1 MTRILVVDD
10 SPMDRRLVIG
20 MLTKRT
26 GWSTDVAEN
35 GQQAV
40 SLLRPGQL
48 PDLILTDMQMP
59 EMNGLELVRSVK
71 RDYPGVPVILMTAQG
86 SEALAVKALQVGAD
100 SYVPKSLLAD
110 DLIETVDRVLS
121 LAVERKTQQ
130 TLMRHMNSMRCT
142 FTLSNDPKMLTSLV
156 AYLQGVIHDA
166 QLFGEAERLRV
177 GVALEEALLNA
188 AYHGNLEVSSD
199 LRETDHSAYY
209 ALARVRSETPPYC
222 TRSIQIEV
230 EISPDGVRYTIEDQG
245 PGFDPS
251 KLPDPTD
258 PVNLERPC
266 GRGLLL
272 MRTFMDEVS
281 YNEKGNRVTMQKRSR
296 NGVGYA
302 AAGHG

>member
-20 MLTKRT
+20 MLSKRA

-35 GQQAV
+35 GQQAMN
-40 SLLRPGQL
+40 LLAPGQL

-59 EMNGLELVRSVK
+59 EMNGLELVRAVK

-100 SYVPKSLLAD
+100 SYVPKALLAD
-110 DLIETVDRVLS
+110 DLIETVDRVLA
-121 LAVERKTQQ
+121 LAGERKNQQ
-130 TLMRHMNSMRCT
+130 SLLRHMQSLNCS

-156 AYLQGVIHDA
+156 SFVQGIIHDA

-177 GVALEEALLNA
+177 GVAFEEALLNA
-188 AYHGNLEVSSD
+188 AYHGNLEVSST

-209 ALARVRSETPPYC
+209 ALARVRAETPPYN
-222 TRSIQIEV
+222 TRSIRVDIEV
-230 EISPDGVRYTIEDQG
+230 GPNGINYTIEDEG

-258 PVNLERPC
+258 PANLERPC

-272 MRTFMDEVS
+272 MRTFMDEVR
-281 YNEKGNRVTMQKRSR
+281 YNDKGNRVMMRKDSK
-296 NGVGYA
+296 A
-302 AAGHG
+302 SAEFAGGGRG

>member
-20 MLTKRT
+20 MLSKRT

-35 GQQAV
+35 GQQAM
-40 SLLRPGQL
+40 SLLAPGQL

-59 EMNGLELVRSVK
+59 EMNGLELVRAVK

-100 SYVPKSLLAD
+100 SYVPKALLAD
-110 DLIETVDRVLS
+110 DLIETVDRVLA
-121 LAVERKTQQ
+121 LAGERKNQQ
-130 TLMRHMNSMRCT
+130 SLLKHMQTMHCT

-156 AYLQGVIHDA
+156 AFVQGIIHDA

-177 GVALEEALLNA
+177 GVAFEEALLNA
-188 AYHGNLEVSSD
+188 AYHGNLEVSST

-209 ALARVRSETPPYC
+209 ALARVRAETPPYNA
-222 TRSIQIEV
+222 RSIRVDIQIGQ
-230 EISPDGVRYTIEDQG
+230 DGINYSIEDEG

-258 PVNLERPC
+258 PANLERPC

-272 MRTFMDEVS
+272 MRTFMDEVR
-281 YNEKGNRVTMQKRSR
+281 YNDKGNRVMMRKCSKAPSE
-296 NGVGYA
+296 YA
-302 AAGHG
+302 GAGRG

>member
-71 RDYPGVPVILMTAQG
+71 RDHPGVPVILMTAQG

-222 TRSIQIEV
+222 TRSIMIDV

-281 YNEKGNRVTMQKRSR
+281 YNDKGNRVTMQKRSH

>member
-10 SPMDRRLVIG
+10 SAMDRRLVTG
-20 MLTKRT
+20 MLNKHG
-26 GWSTDVAEN
+26 GWSTQTAEN
-35 GQQAV
+35 GAEAV
-40 SLLRPGQL
+40 GGLKPGAL

-59 EMNGLELVRSVK
+59 EMNGLELVRTVK
-71 RDYPGVPVILMTAQG
+71 KEYPFVPVILMTAQG

-110 DLIETVDRVLS
+110 DLIETVERVLS
-121 LAVERKTQQ
+121 LAGERKTQQ
-130 TLMRHMNSMRCT
+130 NLMLHMNAMQCS
-142 FTLSNDPKMLTSLV
+142 FTLNNDPKMLTSLV
-156 AYLQGVIHDA
+156 AFLQGIIHDT
-166 QLFGEAERLRV
+166 QLFGEAERLRI

-188 AYHGNLEVSSD
+188 AYHGNLEVSST

-209 ALARVRSETPPYC
+209 ALARQRAEIAPYASRRI
-222 TRSIQIEV
+222 TVDVEV
-230 EISPDGVRYTIEDQG
+230 SRDGVRYTIEDQG

-251 KLPDPTD
+251 TLPDPTD

-281 YNEKGNRVTMQKRSR
+281 YNAKGNRVTMRKKSASPLEFS
-296 NGVGYA
+296 GVPKG
-302 AAGHG
+302 